1 MTVNFFVIYCLPKN
15 LKEQRLLSIELIGKD
30 DNCIMKQGT
39 LKVKV
44 NDAEDAVE
52 NNDCSSAGSGYY
64 IRCSIGAVQRT
75 ARGQLRAIRKIS
87 CIKPVRKAALYQ
99 VA

>member
-1 MTVNFFVIYCLPKN
+1 
-15 LKEQRLLSIELIGKD
+15 
-30 DNCIMKQGT
+30 MKQGT

-44 NDAEDAVE
+44 NDAEDALE

-75 ARGQLRAIRKIS
+75 ARGQLRAIQMIS

-99 VA
+99 VAQRAFKYQVITICTYIGGLAHLQFGSN